1 MFLTIKYK
9 SQSKKFQWKRTF
21 SITKFKSLL
30 TQVFALKSNVQGLI
44 SSKGSPILFFF
55 EENTFLIFFKKGKFI
70 DFQSLIDNPHLITTE
85 PYELLVEPNTFESFR
100 KPALPNSLPT
110 FQETSATFGFN
121 RNVPPHQENKNVN
134 LIENFSDFEENYLYE
149 VKKNKVTAVFFFNTN
164 DESTNFF
171 MRFSHILDRFSST
184 VDYFNYV
191 TYLVEIPES
200 ELRDKVFLA
209 PPCLLV
215 YIGRR
220 KQVEMSLDLMGENL
234 MQILRK
240 IENNFSTEQ
249 RSKKN
254 SEESNSTSIY
264 NNGTNKTKSNMDRI
278 NEKYFKFLERML
290 KGRLIIEREYFYL
303 KSLFFQDSQLII
315 NNCLESLS

>member
-1 MFLTIKYK
+1 M
-9 SQSKKFQWKRTF
+9 
-21 SITKFKSLL
+21 
-30 TQVFALKSNVQGLI
+30 
-44 SSKGSPILFFF
+44 
-55 EENTFLIFFKKGKFI
+55 
-70 DFQSLIDNPHLITTE
+70 IDNPHLINAE
-85 PYELLVEPNTFESFR
+85 PYELLVEASTFESFR
-100 KPALPNSLPT
+100 KPALNSLPI
-110 FQETSATFGFN
+110 FQENSANFGFN
-121 RNVPPHQENKNVN
+121 KNVSFHQENKNMN

-164 DESTNFF
+164 DESTNFS
-171 MRFSHILDRFSST
+171 MKFSHILDRFSST
-184 VDYFNYV
+184 VDYFYYV

-220 KQVEMSLDLMGENL
+220 KQVEMSLDLMGDNL
-234 MQILRK
+234 LQILRK
-240 IENNFSTEQ
+240 IENNFCTDHP
-249 RSKKN
+249 SKKN
-254 SEESNSTSIY
+254 SEENNTIY
-264 NNGTNKTKSNMDRI
+264 NNGPNKTKNNMDRI

-315 NNCLESLS
+315 NNCLESLSYKKFSYE